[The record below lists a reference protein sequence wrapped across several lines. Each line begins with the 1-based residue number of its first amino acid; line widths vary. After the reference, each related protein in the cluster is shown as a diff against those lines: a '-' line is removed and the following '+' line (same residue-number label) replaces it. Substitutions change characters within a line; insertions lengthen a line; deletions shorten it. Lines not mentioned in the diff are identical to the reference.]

1 MDIIENALN
10 NATRSKSAQ
19 LALLL
24 AFIEQQGL
32 TTALAEH
39 LQAAG
44 EVPIPEDKNAR
55 FLFDVD
61 VLMSDA
67 TELAHNRAKLVL
79 QHNAVNPDEFYGSN
93 DRADYT
99 LAKCFVSAMGKEIE
113 RQFKPLSSS
122 KQNDAVIARI
132 KGFI

>member
-19 LALLL
+19 LVLLL

-32 TTALAEH
+32 TAVLAEH

-79 QHNAVNPDEFYGSN
+79 QHNAVKPDEFYGNN

-113 RQFKPLSSS
+113 RQFKPLAPS

-132 KGFI
+132 RGLI